1 MQAEGGS
8 SRDSP
13 RLAGRPGA
21 LEGREA
27 RGAGVY
33 EGRAVALLV
42 DLLEVDDELRGV
54 VLRVREDLGAEER
67 DDVVRD
73 DLDGL
78 VAEVGV
84 VDAELRVKPVYFV
97 RDELAGDEALGR
109 NGRRSVIMDQIETRV
124 GDVER
129 GAHIF
134 STMFDV
140 SPSHPESIYVRDA
153 SA

>member
-1 MQAEGGS
+1 M
-8 SRDSP
+8 
-13 RLAGRPGA
+13 
-21 LEGREA
+21 
-27 RGAGVY
+27 Y

-84 VDAELRVKPVYFV
+84 VDAELRVKPIYFV

-129 GAHIF
+129 GAHIS
-134 STMFDV
+134 STIV
-140 SPSHPESIYVRDA
+140 
-153 SA
+153 